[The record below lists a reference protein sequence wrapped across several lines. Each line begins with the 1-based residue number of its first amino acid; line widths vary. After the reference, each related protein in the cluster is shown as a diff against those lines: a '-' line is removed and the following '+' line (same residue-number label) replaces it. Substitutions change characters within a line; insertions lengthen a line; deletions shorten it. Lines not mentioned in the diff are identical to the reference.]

1 MDETVRKGL
10 KLRTTL
16 EEEFNPIQPYE
27 KIGIIFLKKNNKAA
41 PLEKIQSFE
50 GVKKIAVFR
59 RSILGGKVQGDI
71 YLKEVIRPFSVDW
84 TAEQWQCL
92 EDTCK
97 EQLK

>member
-1 MDETVRKGL
+1 MHNLVKKGF

-16 EEEFNPIQPYE
+16 EEEFNPLQPYE
-27 KIGIIFLKKNNKAA
+27 KIGIVFIKKSGNER
-41 PLEKIQSFE
+41 LEKIKSFE
-50 GVKKIAVFR
+50 GTTRIAVFR
-59 RSILGGKVQGDI
+59 RSILGGKVLGDVYI
-71 YLKEVIRPFSVDW
+71 KEVIRKFSEDW